1 MTTMRKLALA
11 AVCAAG
17 LGLAA
22 CGGDDFNNSS
32 NTLPVTSDT
41 PPVTS
46 EVPASASAT
55 VGGFIDY
62 LMKLVVASADMLEP
76 VDVAAV
82 TAPTDETG
90 EPTPLP

>member
-1 MTTMRKLALA
+1 MTSLMRRLALA

-22 CGGDDFNNSS
+22 CGGNDNNNS
-32 NTLPVTSDT
+32 NNT

-62 LMKLVVASADMLEP
+62 LMKLVVSSADMLEP

-82 TAPTDETG
+82 TAPTDEMS
-90 EPTPLP
+90 EPTALP